1 MKQLLLVCTVFFMV
15 TGCKENKTKK
25 QNIASEWISLFDGST
40 LDGWRAY
47 NGESLPQGWA
57 IVDSVMTFTSVMVS
71 EEEYDYKKSR
81 DIIYGAQ
88 EFENFE
94 LYVEWKIPPGGN
106 SGIFYHIKEGYGGP
120 PQISPEY
127 QLIDDIEGV
136 GFIKADEIANK
147 LGIPKDDMRR
157 IKAAIIYAMQYIA
170 YQNGDLY

>member
-1 MKQLLLVCTVFFMV
+1 MKQLLLLCTVFFMIV
-15 TGCKENKTKK
+15 GCKENKTKK
-25 QNIASEWISLFDGST
+25 QNISTEWISLFDGSS

-94 LYVEWKIPPGGN
+94 LYVEWKIPPGG
-106 SGIFYHIKEGYGGP
+106 K
-120 PQISPEY
+120 
-127 QLIDDIEGV
+127 
-136 GFIKADEIANK
+136 
-147 LGIPKDDMRR
+147 
-157 IKAAIIYAMQYIA
+157 
-170 YQNGDLY
+170 